1 MTGATEDPGAS
12 AVAPQRKR
20 GRLVLG
26 AAGLA
31 LATLVGAAWTFRLPL
46 ADAAVRDAF
55 RRAGID
61 ADFNLARADFGGA
74 ALTNLRVGP
83 ETAPDAAAARAEAR
97 IGWGLTG
104 PRLAGVRLRE
114 PALRVRIDG
123 DGISL
128 GQLDRLLTQGR
139 AGGEARL
146 PDMAVDI
153 TGGHALLLT
162 PAGAIPVTFSSS
174 GRLTRDFAGVAEIAP
189 VTRSDAGAI
198 IANLRGAG
206 RARTENRA
214 LILELDGAVDA
225 LRAAGFDGKALRIT
239 GRAAIPREITGAE
252 GVFNGSG
259 QTMALGG
266 IAATGLQLDAKL
278 ATAADRQW
286 RLGAGLKAA
295 AASGPAGAL
304 QAAEV
309 SLSAVGDLRQAHGEW
324 SVRSADNALGG
335 LSAPE
340 AAASGAYTFDG
351 RAADGAVI
359 AATGRIT
366 LATAGMDAA
375 ARARV
380 TGAIPA
386 MAGSPVA
393 PLIGS
398 GKAALDRALTRFS
411 AAAAIRL
418 DWRGG
423 AGRIAA
429 PGPFVAEAASG
440 ARITVSPIEAGRP
453 ALMALLPSGA
463 IESGARIVVEGGDMP
478 PATLALDRFS
488 LQAGKLAA
496 AGALTIEDWR
506 AAGGRL
512 DLQRTTFALA
522 RDGDAGTL
530 SLDGA
535 LSLDG
540 RTEAMSVADFRS
552 PLKLEAAW
560 GGGFRVTLP
569 DRCIPATVGALGIP
583 GHLFG
588 ARAISLCAG
597 TDKVLVAADSAGRLS
612 GGFAVDRLALSGRT
626 ADASSKPVTLAA
638 DRIVGRFTGPRSD
651 NHLQLEAAA
660 PRYAIDF
667 APDRRIRFSGDVVTA
682 RTAPRGRV
690 TGAFRGGMLEDPA
703 LPANVAR
710 IDARWTAGPEGDRT
724 VVRIAEGQARVTDK
738 FTIPVAEGSTDATD
752 PAAKPRPRFNPL
764 RITGISGALADGRID
779 ADGAILLEDKD
790 REIARFTARHD
801 LASGDGSARVTN
813 PTLQFSSALDLYEI
827 TELARGVVHGV
838 EGPVGVDLTVDWDS
852 ATLTSRGRISPRQVN
867 LLAVALGPAEGISGD
882 IDFDDLF
889 ALTTPPGQRVAI
901 HRLNPGVMV
910 EDGEIAFQV
919 LGPDRVQIEGAAWPF
934 ASGELSIAPQLVV
947 IGEDEFRMN
956 LTLRDVDV
964 QKLLDQ
970 LAIQD
975 LAATGR
981 VEGAFPL
988 VFDERGGRIVK
999 GLLRAAPPGGEIR
1012 YTGSAGA
1019 GLVGAPQ
1026 IAFDALKS
1034 FAYTDLVLE
1043 LDGALDGEIF
1053 TAIRFSGQNV
1063 QPIGGIMAP
1072 GVIPLPGMDRLKV
1085 TGWPFAFT
1093 VSVRA
1098 PFRRLARTSDS
1109 INDARPLVEEAIR
1122 GAPEAP
1128 PAPPPAVDQPQPAP
1142 R

>member
-1 MTGATEDPGAS
+1 MTGATDAPGPGT
-12 AVAPQRKR
+12 VAPQRKR

-61 ADFNLARADFGGA
+61 ADFDLARVDFGGA
-74 ALTNLRVGP
+74 ALTNVRVGP

-104 PRLAGVRLRE
+104 PRMAGVRLRE

-123 DGISL
+123 DGVSL
-128 GQLDRLLTQGR
+128 GQLDKLLTQGK
-139 AGGEARL
+139 AGGETRL
-146 PDMAVDI
+146 PDMAIDI
-153 TGGHALLLT
+153 ADGRALLLT

-174 GRLTRDFAGVAEIAP
+174 GRLTRDFAAVAEIAP
-189 VTRSDAGAI
+189 VTRSDAGAT

-239 GRAAIPREITGAE
+239 GRAAIPRGITGAE
-252 GVFNGSG
+252 GVFNASG
-259 QTMALGG
+259 QTLLLGG
-266 IAATGLQLDAKL
+266 ISATGLQLDANL
-278 ATAADRQW
+278 APAADQQW
-286 RLGAGLKAA
+286 RLGAGLKVAT
-295 AASGPAGAL
+295 ASSPAGAL
-304 QAAEV
+304 RTAEV
-309 SLSAVGDLRQAHGEW
+309 TLSALGDLRQAHGEW

-375 ARARV
+375 SRARV
-380 TGAIPA
+380 VGAIPG
-386 MAGSPVA
+386 MGGSPVA

-398 GKAALDRALTRFS
+398 GKAALDRALTKFS
-411 AAAAIRL
+411 AAAAVRL

-423 AGRIAA
+423 AGRVAA

-463 IESGARIVVEGGDMP
+463 IESGARIAVEGGGMP
-478 PATLALDRFS
+478 PATLTLDRFS

-496 AGALTIEDWR
+496 AGALTIDDWR

-512 DLQRTTFALA
+512 DLQRTAFALA
-522 RDGDAGTL
+522 RDGEAGTL

-540 RTEAMSVADFRS
+540 RTDAMSVADFRS
-552 PLKLEAAW
+552 PLKLDAAW

-588 ARAISLCAG
+588 GRAISLCAG
-597 TDKVLVAADSAGRLS
+597 ADKVLVAADAGGRLS
-612 GGFAVDRLALSGRT
+612 GGFAVDKLALSGRT
-626 ADASSKPVTLAA
+626 ADASGKPVTLAA

-651 NHLQLEAAA
+651 NHLQLEATA

-690 TGAFRGGMLEDPA
+690 TGAFRGGQLEDPA

-710 IDARWTAGPEGDRT
+710 IDARWTAGPEGGRT
-724 VVRIAEGQARVTDK
+724 VVRIADGQARVTDK
-738 FTIPVAEGSTDATD
+738 LTIPVAEGSAEADD
-752 PAAKPRPRFNPL
+752 PTAKPRPRFNPL
-764 RITGISGALADGRID
+764 RITGVNGALADGRID

-801 LASGDGSARVTN
+801 LASGDGSAHVTN
-813 PTLQFSSALDLYEI
+813 PALQFSSALDLYEI
-827 TELARGVVHGV
+827 TELARGVVDGV
-838 EGPVGVDLTVDWDS
+838 EGPMGVDLTVAWDS
-852 ATLTSRGRISPRQVN
+852 TSMTSRGRISPRHVN
-867 LLAVALGPAEGISGD
+867 LLAVALGPVEGISGD

-901 HRLNPGVMV
+901 RRLNPGVVV
-910 EDGEIAFQV
+910 EAGEIAFQV
-919 LGPDRVQIEGAAWPF
+919 LGPDRVQIEGATWPF
-934 ASGELSIAPQLVV
+934 ASGELSIAPQMVL

-956 LTLRDVDV
+956 LTLRNVDV
-964 QKLLDQ
+964 QKLIAQ
-970 LAIQD
+970 LELQD
-975 LAATGR
+975 LTATGR
-981 VEGAFPL
+981 VEGSFPL
-988 VFDERGGRIVK
+988 VFDSTGGRIVR
-999 GLLRAAPPGGEIR
+999 GTLRAAPPGGEIR
-1012 YTGSAGA
+1012 YTGAAGD
-1019 GLVGAPQ
+1019 GLAGAPQ
-1026 IAFDALKS
+1026 IAFDALKA

-1043 LDGALDGEIF
+1043 LDGELEGDIV
-1053 TAIRFSGQNV
+1053 TAIRFEGQNV
-1063 QPIGGIMAP
+1063 QPIGGIVAP
-1072 GVIPLPGMDRLKV
+1072 GLIPLPGMDRLKV
-1085 TGWPFAFT
+1085 TGWPFKFT

-1098 PFRRLARTSDS
+1098 PFRRLVRTSDS
-1109 INDARPLVEEAIR
+1109 INDARPLVDEAIR
-1122 GAPEAP
+1122 TEAEGAPAP
-1128 PAPPPAVDQPQPAP
+1128 RPDVDPPQPAP